1 MLKLTSK
8 ANIEYIRIHYLYSF
22 WSTLCS
28 IKMWCS
34 EFLPGLLWE
43 FVWWLTNVFPSA
55 LLSSTLP
62 IQLSFF
68 VSDEALTLII
78 CQQNKK
84 ENKTK
89 PKRPNNRFFYFFFL
103 DETSFLDDT
112 SDAISTKSLQRK
124 WVSSLKHYIMLSW
137 KTKCFLEF

>member
-1 MLKLTSK
+1 VLKLTSK

-28 IKMWCS
+28 INMWCS

-62 IQLSFF
+62 IQLPFF

-78 CQQNKK
+78 CQWNKK
-84 ENKTK
+84 RKQNKTK
-89 PKRPNNRFFYFFFL
+89 KTQQHFFL
-103 DETSFLDDT
+103 DETSFLGDT
-112 SDAISTKSLQRK
+112 SDVISRKSLQRK
-124 WVSSLKHYIMLSW
+124 WVSSLKHYTMLSW